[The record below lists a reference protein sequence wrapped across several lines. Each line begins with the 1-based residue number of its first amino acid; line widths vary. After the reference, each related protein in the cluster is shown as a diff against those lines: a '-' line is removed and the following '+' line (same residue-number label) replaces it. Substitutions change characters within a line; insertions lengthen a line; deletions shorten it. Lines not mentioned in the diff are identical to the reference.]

1 MTRRQPEDPPATARR
16 DAVLEAAQGVFLRYG
31 FKKTSMDDLARAA
44 GLSRQGLY
52 LQFPTKDALFKA
64 VLEHLMAQFET
75 AARAAL
81 ARDDLTVE
89 DRLVAAFEAFH
100 GRMVELESG
109 HIDEL
114 FETATA
120 LIGPRLDD
128 MEGKFAAAIA
138 GVLSREGIAAA
149 WKPAGITAKEL
160 AEHLCATS
168 TGIKHT
174 IKTLAVYRARMR
186 TAVKIAV
193 RGAPR

>member
-1 MTRRQPEDPPATARR
+1 MTRRRPEDPPATARR

-52 LQFPTKDALFKA
+52 LQFQTKEALFKA
-64 VLEHLMAQFET
+64 ALEHLMARMET

-81 ARDDLTVE
+81 ARADLTVE
-89 DRLVAAFEAFH
+89 DRLVAGFEAFH

-114 FETATA
+114 FAAATA
-120 LIGPRLDD
+120 LIGPLLDD
-128 MEGKFAAAIA
+128 MEGRFAAAIA

-149 WKPAGITAKEL
+149 WKPAGITAKDL

-168 TGIKHT
+168 SGIKHT
-174 IKTLAVYRARMR
+174 IKTLAAYRARMR
-186 TAVKIAV
+186 IAVKIAV